1 MGLNPIAVT
10 TLLLLSRCRT
20 SVCQGVTHTCVCAC
34 THTHTHTHTH
44 LFSWK
49 STFLSL
55 FKACKAILPPALPES
70 CWGVLIYG
78 INICRNTWLHHEGA
92 KAEREN
98 KSIQSKIENIT
109 QKTKILLSQQY
120 PMMIKDKLNLK
131 VPIQQWHS
139 SRAEIRRTGQ

>member
-1 MGLNPIAVT
+1 MFAYK
-10 TLLLLSRCRT
+10 LSGCGFESHCCHYFT
-20 SVCQGVTHTCVCAC
+20 SFIKMQNFCVPGGHTHMRVRM
-34 THTHTHTHTH
+34 HTHTHTHTH

-131 VPIQQWHS
+131 VPIQQ
-139 SRAEIRRTGQ
+139 